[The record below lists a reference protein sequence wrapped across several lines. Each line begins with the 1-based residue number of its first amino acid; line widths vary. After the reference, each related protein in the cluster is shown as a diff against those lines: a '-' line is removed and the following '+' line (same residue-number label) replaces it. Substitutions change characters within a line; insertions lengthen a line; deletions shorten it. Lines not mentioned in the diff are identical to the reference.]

1 MEYKLYTVKWLD
13 EWLRLFVASKSS
25 WAYWHSL
32 EAAWAEVVVEGFFMM
47 DFLAEADLGIDPSVE
62 PLEVVVPVDT
72 PAVPEKGTIELGS
85 TVR

>member
-1 MEYKLYTVKWLD
+1 
-13 EWLRLFVASKSS
+13 
-25 WAYWHSL
+25 
-32 EAAWAEVVVEGFFMM
+32 MM

-85 TVR
+85 TVH